1 MKHLYRLLYPPAW
14 SIAAKISLALLSAV
28 LIPMSFNA
36 YYNLQHSLDNA
47 EQNEYRKL
55 ELLATSTASRLD
67 QLIIDSQKI
76 TIQVSTEPKVVGF
89 VSADTAKE
97 RQKLQPAVQSTLKN
111 IFRSDVNYDG
121 IFLVDPQG
129 NCLAATDSNFM
140 GRNFSSQEYF
150 SPAIQGHQYASN
162 ILVDNITKRSGVYL
176 SQPIWSSQA
185 KVIGVA
191 VLKIKEENLN
201 QIINRLKLESSSYPF
216 LIDSLGVIINH
227 PQKDYIYHSLTA
239 LSPKVQTMIAQDNRY
254 SMSNVESLNLS
265 QLAEA
270 MIGAREPGHANY
282 FSPLENKRQIVG
294 FAPLEVQPWV
304 LGISE
309 PENTFAEPLNRL
321 VWENILNLL
330 IVGAIAAIVALLLA
344 NSIARPIKKLTKVAR
359 SLEQGNF
366 EHNNLLAISHSQD
379 DIGQLVRVFMNMAQ
393 EVESREQKLKQKVNK
408 LNIEVDRAK
417 KSRQVEEVTGT
428 RYFQELQQ
436 RAKKLRKR
444 NTPNK
449 QDWQE
454 HFQQLRQK
462 AEKIKNQWPATD
474 S

>member
-76 TIQVSTEPKVVGF
+76 AIQVSTEPKVVGF
-89 VSADTAKE
+89 VSADTAQE

-129 NCLAATDSNFM
+129 NCLAATDSNFIE
-140 GRNFSSQEYF
+140 RNFSSQEYF
-150 SPAIQGHQYASN
+150 QPAIQGHGYASN
-162 ILVDNITKRSGVYL
+162 ILVDSITKRSGVYL

-201 QIINRLKLESSSYPF
+201 QIINRLKLESNSYPF

-227 PQKDYIYHSLTA
+227 PQKDYLHHSLTA
-239 LSPKVQTMIAQDNRY
+239 LPPKVQTMIAKDNRY
-254 SMSNVESLNLS
+254 LMSNVESLNLS

-304 LGISE
+304 LGISK
-309 PENTFAEPLNRL
+309 PENTFAEPLDRL

-330 IVGAIAAIVALLLA
+330 LVGAIAAILALLLGS
-344 NSIARPIKKLTKVAR
+344 SIARPIKKLTKAAR
-359 SLEQGNF
+359 SLEQGDF
-366 EHNNLLAISHSQD
+366 EHNNLLAISHSRD
-379 DIGQLVRVFMNMAQ
+379 DIGQLVRVFMKMAQ

-428 RYFQELQQ
+428 KYFQELQQ
-436 RAKKLRKR
+436 RAKKLRER

-462 AEKIKNQWPATD
+462 AEKIKKQWPATD
-474 S
+474 G

>member
-76 TIQVSTEPKVVGF
+76 AIQVSTEPKVVGF

-97 RQKLQPAVQSTLKN
+97 RQELQPAVQSTLKN
-111 IFRSDVNYDG
+111 IFRSDVNYDS
-121 IFLVDPQG
+121 IFLLDPQG

-140 GRNFSSQEYF
+140 DRNFSSQEYF

-201 QIINRLKLESSSYPF
+201 QIINRLKLESNTYPF

-265 QLAEA
+265 QLAKA

-366 EHNNLLAISHSQD
+366 EQNNLLALSHSQD

-462 AEKIKNQWPATD
+462 AKKIKNQWPATD